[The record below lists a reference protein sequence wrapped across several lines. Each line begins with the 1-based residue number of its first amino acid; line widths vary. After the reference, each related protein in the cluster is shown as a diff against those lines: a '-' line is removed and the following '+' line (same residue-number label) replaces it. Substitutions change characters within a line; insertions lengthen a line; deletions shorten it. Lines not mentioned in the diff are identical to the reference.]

1 MAESMIEK
9 VRRFAG
15 ADPDVPDTELEMFC
29 AAAVEWYKS
38 AGVRKWPNWDL
49 WVFWVCNLAAWMY
62 DNRGNADPGAAIP
75 VYIVSS
81 VHQLRS
87 GPEDD
92 PEEDPDDAESGSG
105 EESGSGAGADPGE
118 GDPDDDAENGTETDG
133 NGTGGSDPE
142 GSEPDGTGTDGA
154 GGEG

>member
-87 GPEDD
+87 GPE
-92 PEEDPDDAESGSG
+92 EDPDDAESGSG

-133 NGTGGSDPE
+133 TGGSDPE